1 MRQEELWDQ
10 LYSNQ
15 PRAWR
20 GNARIPDPLGG
31 RGEALDVGC
40 GNGKTSSKLI
50 DLGYRT
56 TGVDFSGKA
65 VESCMELL
73 GDRASFRVASA
84 TELPFPDGSFDYITA
99 VHVLEHL
106 TDDELSVAVSEFTRI
121 LRNGGFIFTRTFSDG
136 DLRSTKRAEGDIR
149 YIYRGPETMTSFF
162 GGLDCIS
169 AQLIEE
175 TTRFGAVR
183 SRVECLFRK
192 GLEKA

>member
-65 VESCMELL
+65 VESCTELL

-183 SRVECLFRK
+183 SRVECLFCK

>member
-65 VESCMELL
+65 VESCTELL

-162 GGLDCIS
+162 EGLDCIS

>member
-65 VESCMELL
+65 VESCTELL

-106 TDDELSVAVSEFTRI
+106 TDDELSVAVSEFNRI

-183 SRVECLFRK
+183 SRVECLFCK

>member
-65 VESCMELL
+65 VESCTELL

-84 TELPFPDGSFDYITA
+84 TELPFPDDSFDYITA

-183 SRVECLFRK
+183 SRVECLFCK

>member
-20 GNARIPDPLGG
+20 GNAKIPDPLGG

-65 VESCMELL
+65 VESCTELL

-183 SRVECLFRK
+183 SRVECLFCK

>member
-65 VESCMELL
+65 VESCTELL

-136 DLRSTKRAEGDIR
+136 DLRSAKRAEGDIR

-183 SRVECLFRK
+183 SRVECLFCK

>member
-65 VESCMELL
+65 VESCTELL
-73 GDRASFRVASA
+73 GDRASFRMASA

>member
-65 VESCMELL
+65 VESCTELL

-106 TDDELSVAVSEFTRI
+106 TDDELSVAVSEFNRI

-192 GLEKA
+192 ELEKA

>member
-1 MRQEELWDQ
+1 MRQDELWDRF
-10 LYSNQ
+10 YSNQ

-65 VESCMELL
+65 VESCTELL

-183 SRVECLFRK
+183 SRVECRFRK

>member
-15 PRAWR
+15 PRSWR

-65 VESCMELL
+65 VESCTELL

-99 VHVLEHL
+99 VHILEHL

-183 SRVECLFRK
+183 SRVECLFCK

>member
-65 VESCMELL
+65 VESCTELL

-162 GGLDCIS
+162 EGLDCIS

-192 GLEKA
+192 ELEKA

>member
-136 DLRSTKRAEGDIR
+136 DRRSAKRAEGDIR